1 MRDTTDDRTDDRTD
15 DVESEPEYYLPATA
29 RLSDEPG
36 PIERVL
42 KTVFRRRGEEPILVR
57 R

>member
-1 MRDTTDDRTDDRTD
+1 MRDTTDDRTD